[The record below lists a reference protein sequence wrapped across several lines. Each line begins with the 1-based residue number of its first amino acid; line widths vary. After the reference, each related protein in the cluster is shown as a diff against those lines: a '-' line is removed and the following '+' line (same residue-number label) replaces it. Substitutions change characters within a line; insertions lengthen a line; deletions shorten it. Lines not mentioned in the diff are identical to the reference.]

1 MKWATA
7 IVVLLVAAVGWWLLT
22 SEAPDIG
29 KPSPNESA
37 AADSPRHARAVT
49 ASATAATTDDDAP
62 SAASI
67 PPPPVPAWQTMAE
80 ARVHGDDR
88 APPIERPGPESQAP
102 GATAWELS
110 DPTRY
115 REYELRGQRRLR
127 EEYLMAAEQEL
138 PKWKALLA
146 RARATG
152 APAAAI
158 QEAQEK
164 IRRLEARQVALRNG
178 D

>member
-1 MKWATA
+1 
-7 IVVLLVAAVGWWLLT
+7 LLT

-37 AADSPRHARAVT
+37 TADSPRQARAIT
-49 ASATAATTDDDAP
+49 ASAAAATTDVEAP

-67 PPPPVPAWQTMAE
+67 PPAPVPAWQSMAE
-80 ARVHGDDR
+80 AREHGDDR
-88 APPIERPGPESQAP
+88 APPIERPAPESQAP

-110 DPTRY
+110 DPARY

-152 APAAAI
+152 APPAAI